1 MFNEFNNN
9 IKLIGKFKYRKGIES
24 KLNKTDYNSKIKHSK
39 ESSYL
44 HQYKKYFQKKLVIK
58 YNVLPNEYTL
68 IQIENFI
75 RAKYCHS
82 LAKFKEDLLYNYEQE
97 FLKKYYKKKES
108 MEKLPLFSE
117 FYNTYLKFF
126 CSPILTELKLNELIE
141 EVVER
146 KAKCYYQKNYH
157 NEREEKKDSK
167 IINTIFF
174 TNKIRKEISRKNT
187 LTDLS
192 KTTIDFIQTTNKN
205 SYNSN
210 ISINLLVNEMGSGKK
225 NICNN
230 IKINKITNNNTNL
243 TEENKTININN
254 INKIN
259 SNGIINTEENKNVN
273 KNIKKNNIRKKL
285 NNILKISIKE
295 IYNYGGNKANLIT
308 KKAVLKNTP
317 TANINP
323 KEGNSVNHKTFL
335 ELKINQNNTKKNNFS
350 NSKNKTI
357 NSKTDIN
364 KNRSREKNNLNFK
377 PFYSKINIVNN
388 KIIIINNNRS
398 KENILKLSK
407 DKKINKRNKKI
418 KSLTRN
424 YKNNLFSTYSNYAIK
439 STESK
444 KGNYTNNNS
453 NINNNTYLLKTF
465 REKIHNK
472 GFSKTKY
479 YSIQTKSDSK
489 MKHKKIIKEKK
500 LNNNK
505 IKQNMYIHA
514 YITKKHC
521 RTNTNLFANYI
532 SNFKNY
538 NNNSIY
544 NTSEIKKKN
553 LTNFQRFSNNIK
565 NINYTQRIKNTSSR
579 DRSSPFHKMINSTCS
594 LGTSTNNKKKTKKV
608 IKISTYK
615 TLENAQ
621 KLKNSTKNPYKK
633 QVSTQE
639 KYKSNL
645 KKNNN
650 TFSRNVISLKLNKK

>member
-1 MFNEFNNN
+1 MFNEFTNN
-9 IKLIGKFKYRKGIES
+9 IKIIGKFKYRKGIES
-24 KLNKTDYNSKIKHSK
+24 KLNKTDFNSKIKHSK

-58 YNVLPNEYTL
+58 YNVLPKEYTL

-82 LAKFKEDLLYNYEQE
+82 LAKFKEDLLYNYQQE
-97 FLKKYYKKKES
+97 FLKQYYKKKES

-126 CSPILTELKLNELIE
+126 CSPTLTELKLNELIE

-146 KAKCYYQKNYH
+146 KAKCYYQKNYP
-157 NEREEKKDSK
+157 NEKEEKKDSK

-174 TNKIRKEISRKNT
+174 TNKIRKDISRKNT

-192 KTTIDFIQTTNKN
+192 KTTIDFIPTTNKN
-205 SYNSN
+205 SCNSN
-210 ISINLLVNEMGSGKK
+210 MSINLLVNEIGNEKK
-225 NICNN
+225 NINN
-230 IKINKITNNNTNL
+230 NFSNNKITNI
-243 TEENKTININN
+243 TEENKSTNINN
-254 INKIN
+254 INKFN
-259 SNGIINTEENKNVN
+259 SNKIMNATENKNSN
-273 KNIKKNNIRKKL
+273 KNIKNNSIRKKL

-295 IYNYGGNKANLIT
+295 IYNYGGNKKNFIT
-308 KKAVLKNTP
+308 KKAILKNTP

-323 KEGNSVNHKTFL
+323 KEANSINHRTFL
-335 ELKINQNNTKKNNFS
+335 ELKINQNNAKKNNFS
-350 NSKNKTI
+350 NSKSKNKTI

-364 KNRSREKNNLNFK
+364 NIRTREKNNFNSK
-377 PFYSKINIVNN
+377 PLYSKINIVNN

-407 DKKINKRNKKI
+407 DRKINKRNKNI

-439 STESK
+439 SLENK
-444 KGNYTNNNS
+444 QGNYTNNNS

-479 YSIQTKSDSK
+479 YSIRTKSDSK

-500 LNNNK
+500 SNNCK
-505 IKQNMYIHA
+505 IKKNMYIHA

-544 NTSEIKKKN
+544 NTTEIKKKN

-594 LGTSTNNKKKTKKV
+594 LGTSINNKKKTKKV

-615 TLENAQ
+615 ALENVP
-621 KLKNSTKNPYKK
+621 KLKNNNKNPYKK
-633 QVSTQE
+633 QASVQE

>member
-1 MFNEFNNN
+1 MFNNFSNNMK
-9 IKLIGKFKYRKGIES
+9 IIGKFKYRKGIES
-24 KLNKTDYNSKIKHSK
+24 KINKAEYNSKIKHPK

-44 HQYKKYFQKKLVIK
+44 QQYKKYFQKKLVIK

-82 LAKFKEDLLYNYEQE
+82 LAKFKENLLYNYQQE
-97 FLKKYYKKKES
+97 FLKKFYKKKES

-126 CSPILTELKLNELIE
+126 CSPTLTELKINELIE

-146 KAKCYYQKNYH
+146 KAKCYYQKNYQ
-157 NEREEKKDSK
+157 NEKEGKKESK

-174 TNKIRKEISRKNT
+174 TNKIRKDISRKNS

-192 KTTIDFIQTTNKN
+192 KTTIDFITTTNKN
-205 SYNSN
+205 SCNSN
-210 ISINLLVNEMGSGKK
+210 ISINLLVNEIGNGKK
-225 NICNN
+225 NINN
-230 IKINKITNNNTNL
+230 KINFNKMTSNNTNNS
-243 TEENKTININN
+243 EENKNLNLNNN
-254 INKIN
+254 INKRN
-259 SNGIINTEENKNVN
+259 SNNIINTEENKNIN
-273 KNIKKNNIRKKL
+273 KNIKNNNIRKKL

-295 IYNYGGNKANLIT
+295 IYNYGGNKINLIT
-308 KKAVLKNTP
+308 KKAILKNTP
-317 TANINP
+317 TANISS
-323 KEGNSVNHKTFL
+323 KEGNLINHKTFL
-335 ELKINQNNTKKNNFS
+335 ELKINQNNTKKSNFS
-350 NSKNKTI
+350 NSKNRTI

-364 KNRSREKNNLNFK
+364 NNNKTKEKNNINSK
-377 PFYSKINIVNN
+377 PFFSKINIVNN

-407 DKKINKRNKKI
+407 DKNINKRNKNI

-439 STESK
+439 TTENK
-444 KGNYTNNNS
+444 QGNHINNNS

-479 YSIQTKSDSK
+479 YSLRTKSDSK
-489 MKHKKIIKEKK
+489 MRHKKIIKEKK
-500 LNNNK
+500 QNYSK

-538 NNNSIY
+538 INNSIY

-565 NINYTQRIKNTSSR
+565 NIQKVKNASSR
-579 DRSSPFHKMINSTCS
+579 NRSSPFHKMINSTCS

-615 TLENAQ
+615 TLENVN
-621 KLKNSTKNPYKK
+621 KLKNNNKNPYKK
-633 QVSTQE
+633 QVSVP
-639 KYKSNL
+639 S
-645 KKNNN
+645 
-650 TFSRNVISLKLNKK
+650 SRR